1 MWVTIDAFPLGS
13 WRHRLGRG
21 VEEIFA
27 MGGGCLE
34 AGELPALWERL
45 GAGLTMS
52 TLPAVRLIV
61 LALMVSRVMSACIS
75 SSATMS
81 L

>member
-1 MWVTIDAFPLGS
+1 
-13 WRHRLGRG
+13 
-21 VEEIFA
+21 
-27 MGGGCLE
+27 MGGGSLE
-34 AGELPALWERL
+34 AGELPTLWEGL
-45 GAGLTMS
+45 GACLTVS

>member
-1 MWVTIDAFPLGS
+1 MVTTDIFPLEN

-21 VEEIFA
+21 VEETFP
-27 MGGGCLE
+27 MGGGSLE
-34 AGELPALWERL
+34 AGELPALWEGL
-45 GAGLTMS
+45 GACLTVS
-52 TLPAVRLIV
+52 TLPAVRSIV

>member
-45 GAGLTMS
+45 GAGLTVS
-52 TLPAVRLIV
+52 TLPAVRSIV
-61 LALMVSRVMSACIS
+61 LVVAPWQVDS
-75 SSATMS
+75 SQMRD
-81 L
+81 